1 METANVSGLILWKE
15 MDDHAEIGTA
25 NHSLYEKKQEQF
37 KQEQK
42 EYNDSKDKKSE
53 LDLKKVEQ
61 LEILD
66 I

>member
-1 METANVSGLILWKE
+1 MKILE
-15 MDDHAEIGTA
+15 
-25 NHSLYEKKQEQF
+25 YEKKQEQF

-42 EYNDSKDKKSE
+42 DYNNSKDKKSE